1 MLLLLPTLFVILI
14 AFLVLGIRLALHYQ
28 EKVTTWQKF
37 LILLLFL
44 GLLWGIYEY
53 IFVFHVQFEF

>member
-1 MLLLLPTLFVILI
+1 MLIIIPLFIILI
-14 AFLVLGIRLALHYQ
+14 VFLVLGVRLALRYQ

-37 LILLLFL
+37 VILFLFL

>member
-1 MLLLLPTLFVILI
+1 MLIIIPLFIILI
-14 AFLVLGIRLALHYQ
+14 VFLVLGVRLALHYQ

-37 LILLLFL
+37 VILFLFL